1 MSNLNSILN
10 NCLGSA
16 EAQPKPDRDNLFDA
30 KNGREKSQ
38 CLKGFGLLFQAA
50 FQSLFWLLQITRR
63 AVREKPMIVRF
74 QVILSILFIFKLNS

>member
-1 MSNLNSILN
+1 MFNFNSTLN

-38 CLKGFGLLFQAA
+38 CLKGFGLLLFVVFQNH
-50 FQSLFWLLQITRR
+50 FLILQKTRLSLIH
-63 AVREKPMIVRF
+63 I
-74 QVILSILFIFKLNS
+74 